1 MASLPLQLPGW
12 LFKFNIVMYG
22 LELSSVTILL
32 FIVIVQF
39 SSLLLAILSS
49 CFTSCVKFMEHLMF
63 NRKHKRF
70 VALEGLFISLRGRRN
85 VTF

>member
-1 MASLPLQLPGW
+1 MASLPLQLTGW

-49 CFTSCVKFMEHLMF
+49 SFTACVKFM
-63 NRKHKRF
+63 KHFMLTGSTKD
-70 VALEGLFISLRGRRN
+70 S
-85 VTF
+85 